1 MVHAQRHYKPTQH
14 RQVRLQRHRAL
25 FCAAGAIHEHVAK
38 SVMIFQVSSK
48 DLQSFCYFAR
58 LVSRGAQLC
67 SKSSLWKT
75 ACMRPV
81 IIRTQ
86 PQTYDV
92 MSTLTALKSVIGDD
106 DMASLARGIPITEL
120 PNELTKN
127 IDVSTPIGECS

>member
-1 MVHAQRHYKPTQH
+1 
-14 RQVRLQRHRAL
+14 
-25 FCAAGAIHEHVAK
+25 
-38 SVMIFQVSSK
+38 
-48 DLQSFCYFAR
+48 
-58 LVSRGAQLC
+58 
-67 SKSSLWKT
+67 
-75 ACMRPV
+75 MRPV

-92 MSTLTALKSVIGDD
+92 MSTLTALKSVLIGDD

>member
-1 MVHAQRHYKPTQH
+1 
-14 RQVRLQRHRAL
+14 
-25 FCAAGAIHEHVAK
+25 
-38 SVMIFQVSSK
+38 
-48 DLQSFCYFAR
+48 
-58 LVSRGAQLC
+58 
-67 SKSSLWKT
+67 
-75 ACMRPV
+75 MRPV

-127 IDVSTPIGECS
+127 IDVSTPIGECSWTTVHAGSGRGW

>member
-1 MVHAQRHYKPTQH
+1 
-14 RQVRLQRHRAL
+14 
-25 FCAAGAIHEHVAK
+25 
-38 SVMIFQVSSK
+38 
-48 DLQSFCYFAR
+48 
-58 LVSRGAQLC
+58 
-67 SKSSLWKT
+67 
-75 ACMRPV
+75 MRPV